1 MAKKRKKIWVY
12 SPAKLP
18 KPKVPEAEKKLILEK
33 CSQFIESELKPKC
46 ITSESNNPFFR
57 LVDIFGK
64 WYRNFFHFYAVY
76 DSLDPDSPKPSF
88 EKRFTR
94 LEYVAPDR
102 FNIAYMRHSVSIESE
117 QLRFFNPINRKL
129 PPDGKF
135 IIDPTQEN
143 RSV

>member
-88 EKRFTR
+88 KKRFTR

-102 FNIAYMRHSVSIESE
+102 FNIAYMRHTGNWWETHSNLTLEECFDRIRTTEIL
-117 QLRFFNPINRKL
+117 QPY
-129 PPDGKF
+129 
-135 IIDPTQEN
+135 
-143 RSV
+143 